1 MNKKVMKSVKKF
13 KGIVEEELV
22 KVFSYA
28 EEEVKEAIM
37 TSYRTELVV
46 NDRNSKTNPQLEV
59 YVEEMLNRLDEFE
72 YVKEG
77 EEEKITFVV
86 PDMENFD
93 FSGSKMRVIE
103 QILEGTVGV
112 YVEVN
117 AEDYEKMFGK
127 RVLAREPLDA
137 SVSRKE
143 IIYLMRYNS
152 IVRTAER
159 NTFGRRGYLVRYPFS
174 NTPSIR
180 IFDSA
185 EKLVDDKMGDWI
197 EEALKSATKQQR
209 MAA

>member
-1 MNKKVMKSVKKF
+1 MNKAVTKLIRSMQGF
-13 KGIVEEELV
+13 LNEGLT
-22 KVFSYA
+22 KVFSSA

-37 TSYRTELVV
+37 TSYSTELVV
-46 NDRNSKTNPQLEV
+46 NDRNSKTNPQLET
-59 YVEEMLNRLDEFE
+59 YVEEMLSRLDEFE

-77 EEEKITFVV
+77 EGGELVFVV

-103 QILEGTVGV
+103 QILEGTVGI

-117 AEDYEKMFGK
+117 AEDYERMFGK
-127 RVLAREPLDA
+127 RILARDPLDA
-137 SVSRKE
+137 SVPRKE

-152 IVRTAER
+152 VVRNAEI
-159 NTFGRRGYLVRYPFS
+159 NAFGRRGYLIRYPFS
-174 NTPSIR
+174 NTPPIR

-185 EKLVDDKMGDWI
+185 EKLVDDKMDGWI
-197 EEALKSATKQQR
+197 KEALKGATKLQR

>member
-1 MNKKVMKSVKKF
+1 MNKQVMKAVKKF
-13 KGIVEEELV
+13 QKLVEKEIV
-22 KVFSYA
+22 KVFSSA
-28 EEEVKEAIM
+28 EDEVKEAIM

-46 NDRNSKTNPQLEV
+46 SDRNSKTNPQLEM
-59 YVEEMLNRLDEFE
+59 YIEEMLSRLDEFE
-72 YVKEG
+72 YVQEG
-77 EEEKITFVV
+77 EEGKIMFVV

-93 FSGSKMRVIE
+93 FSGPKMRVIE

-127 RVLAREPLDA
+127 RILAREPLDA

-152 IVRTAER
+152 IVRNAER
-159 NTFGRRGYLVRYPFS
+159 NAFGRRGYLIRYPFS
-174 NTPSIR
+174 NTPPIR

-185 EKLVDDKMGDWI
+185 DKFVDENIDDWI
-197 EEALKSATKQQR
+197 EEALKSATKLQR